1 MPWLRLNSRR
11 SMRRSARTRKG
22 PAGTPLP
29 PSVFAGGNGK
39 KKPKKLFPGW
49 VRRFPWRLLP
59 HPRANPPRSPQLD
72 WSLSL
77 RNFLKDK
84 SPKPPA
90 SRTAVSENL
99 FLNSRL
105 KRQHQRQSREPF
117 LATAPNG
124 GGAGEAGAGTNARR
138 CGG

>member
-1 MPWLRLNSRR
+1 
-11 SMRRSARTRKG
+11 MRRSVRTRKR

-29 PSVFAGGNGK
+29 PSVFAGRNGN
-39 KKPKKLFPGW
+39 KKPKKLSPGL

-59 HPRANPPRSPQLD
+59 HPLANPPRTPQLD

-84 SPKPPA
+84 SPKPLA

-99 FLNSRL
+99 FLNSLL
-105 KRQHQRQSREPF
+105 KRQHQRQSRELS
-117 LATAPNG
+117 LATAANG
-124 GGAGEAGAGTNARR
+124 VGAEEAGAGTKARALAR
-138 CGG
+138 LSPQRPSLFP